1 MSNFCDRL
9 RDERERLGLTQEAFG
24 AVGGVKKQAQLKYEK
39 GERSPD
45 GVYLESIAKIGVDVQ
60 YIVTGRRSAAAVDV
74 DPEINEL
81 ISLYR
86 NAPLAVKAAAIRVLS
101 PDGGESVPK
110 GAPAS
115 KFNISGDVGH
125 VTQGKVKGGITV
137 QMGESGTPKKK

>member
-1 MSNFCDRL
+1 MTIGDRI
-9 RDERERLGLTQEAFG
+9 RDERERLGLTQPVFA
-24 AVGGVKKQAQLKYEK
+24 AAANTKKGSIINWEK
-39 GERSPD
+39 GASAPTAFQ
-45 GVYLESIAKIGVDVQ
+45 LEGLATLGVDVQ

-86 NAPLAVKAAAIRVLS
+86 SAPLAVKAAAIRVLS
-101 PDGGESVPK
+101 TDGGEPVSK
-110 GAPAS
+110 GTPAS
-115 KFNISGDVGH
+115 KFNISGNVGH